1 MTDQVG
7 GPGRRFVWLTLPGGL
22 TARAIARAAGLPCLV
37 DMQHGQ
43 IGYAEMVDMIT
54 HIAATGQGAYVRPP
68 LGDFGMSS
76 RALDAGATAIVCP
89 MVNTVEDARRLVEA
103 TKFPPV
109 GTRSWGPGLA
119 ADVLG
124 LDLAVYL
131 KEANGRTAVFAMIET
146 EEALRNVAA
155 IAAVEGIDGLFVGP
169 YDLSISLLGGA
180 AFDPR
185 HPRVEAALKT
195 VADAARANGK
205 RAGVYCS
212 NAAEAAAREA
222 LGFTFNAA
230 CSDQAVLKAGAAAML
245 GGA

>member
-146 EEALRNVAA
+146 EEAASALKDMGCEFGQGYFFSEPVTA
-155 IAAVEGIDGLFVGP
+155 
-169 YDLSISLLGGA
+169 
-180 AFDPR
+180 
-185 HPRVEAALKT
+185 EAALKYLRGEPFPART
-195 VADAARANGK
+195 APPRSPAIAPDAIAPDD
-205 RAGVYCS
+205 S
-212 NAAEAAAREA
+212 PTREVPA
-222 LGFTFNAA
+222 LDDSPTALLP
-230 CSDQAVLKAGAAAML
+230 VLEEDEEL
-245 GGA
+245 RNS